1 MVRCPSCSARWPDTA
16 RFCGTCGATLPRTC
30 RDCGEPLPAG
40 ARFCLSCGAPVEEQR
55 SAAPPARTAEERR
68 EVTILFVDLVGF
80 TERSDHADPEDVRTT
95 LLPFHARVKEDIER
109 YGGTLDKF
117 IGDAVMGVFGAP
129 VAHEDDPLR
138 AVRTALRIL
147 RTMDEL
153 RERDATLQIR
163 VAVNTGEAVVALGEG
178 PQVGEAVAGDVV
190 NTASRMQPLAPPGGV
205 VIGEATYRHVRD
217 RFVAERLPPS
227 RVKGKAEPI
236 IVWQVFGERDPGT
249 TARVSTTSFVGR
261 EHELRLLEEVLDR
274 ATTTST
280 PQVATITGEAGIGK
294 SRLVDE
300 LGAAAGDRARRIEGR
315 CLPYGESV
323 TFAPLADL
331 VRAAADVDPA
341 ESSAGALEHVRH
353 AFVSTGAGATE
364 AAGFTRVLAPV
375 LGLADADDT
384 EVAGADIGA
393 ALAALVRPADRPIL
407 TIVHDLH
414 WADDVVLEVLAAAIR
429 HLEGAP
435 VVVVG
440 TARPEFFDRDIR
452 WPPPAVESTLLR
464 LTPLSPEQMEAL
476 VVSMIANVALG
487 SDARASLL
495 ERAGGNPLFA
505 LEYVRMLLD
514 DVDGGAH
521 APDTIQALIG
531 ARIDAV
537 PASPRA
543 RILDASVAG
552 TEFWPGLLAAMGGVG
567 EVEVREDV
575 TALMQRGLAQPTT
588 TSIDGHAAFS
598 FSHDLFREIAYGRI
612 PRAERA
618 RRHVAAAEWLETTV
632 GADRGELL
640 AQHYGQAFELAT
652 AARDG
657 ALVERARGPAARW
670 LVDVGRRA
678 LSADPR
684 GAFASLDRAAT
695 IADTGSAEQAEALV
709 LSALAGRR
717 CGLLAP
723 ADVLDRYGRAE
734 RVRRRLG
741 DEPELAEVLTRM
753 SSQLAI
759 MGRAS
764 ESRERLGEAIG
775 LLGSRPTDR
784 RLAAAYAYRAEAAL
798 FAGDREAAMADAER
812 TLDILGDD
820 TMDELMVM
828 ALHVRG
834 DARCSL
840 GDRGGLSDLQRALD
854 ISIATHRST
863 DVVTSE
869 SYVADWTLAFEGPAS
884 TWPHYEHAI
893 AVAEQSGVV
902 SQGLWS
908 KAGALFS
915 LYELER
921 DDDVLR
927 LADEILTL
935 GEDRVDATVW
945 VFAHVMRSEVLLDR
959 GRHDEVVDRMDLLER
974 ARAAEDV
981 QAIAPALVTAARI
994 AVTAGDRRDAERL
1007 LHEFADLTR
1016 DVGPE
1021 FREAILAR
1029 AARLAV
1035 RLHTADVLADLIDA
1049 STGELS
1055 HHSHN
1060 LASARAALL
1069 EVRGR
1074 SGEARDAYREAA
1086 TGWERFG
1093 SRREAAFARVA
1104 ADRCAARDDPV
1115 YSPGLDRN
1123 EPKEG

>member
-1 MVRCPSCSARWPDTA
+1 
-16 RFCGTCGATLPRTC
+16 
-30 RDCGEPLPAG
+30 
-40 ARFCLSCGAPVEEQR
+40 
-55 SAAPPARTAEERR
+55 
-68 EVTILFVDLVGF
+68 VTVLFVDLVGF
-80 TERSDHADPEDVRTT
+80 TERSDRADPEDVRTT

-129 VAHEDDPLR
+129 IAHEDDPLR
-138 AVRTALRIL
+138 AVRSALRIL
-147 RTMDEL
+147 RTIDEL
-153 RERDATLQIR
+153 RERDPTLQVR
-163 VAVNTGEAVVALGEG
+163 VAVNTGEAVVALGRG

-190 NTASRMQPLAPPGGV
+190 NTTSRMQALAPPGGI
-205 VIGEATYRHVRD
+205 VIGETTYRHVRD
-217 RFVAERLPPS
+217 RVVAERLPPS
-227 RVKGKAEPI
+227 TVKGKAEPI
-236 IVWQVFGERDPGT
+236 VVWQVLGERDPAT

-261 EHELRLLEEVLDR
+261 ERELRLLGEVLDR

-280 PQVATITGEAGIGK
+280 PQVVTITGEAGIGK

-300 LGAAAGDRARRIEGR
+300 LRAAAGDRARWIEGR

-323 TFAPLADL
+323 TFEPLADL
-331 VRAAADVDPA
+331 VRAASDVDPA
-341 ESSAGALEHVRH
+341 ESSAATLERVRR
-353 AFVSTGAGATE
+353 AFVSVGTGETE
-364 AAGFTRVLAPV
+364 AAGFTRVLASL
-375 LGLADADDT
+375 LGAADADDT
-384 EVAGADIGA
+384 AEVTGADIGA
-393 ALAALVRPADRPIL
+393 ALAALMGGADRPIV
-407 TIVHDLH
+407 TVVHDLH
-414 WADDVVLEVLAAAIR
+414 WADDIVLQVLAALIR

-435 VVVVG
+435 VLVVG
-440 TARPEFFDRDIR
+440 TARPEFFDRDVR
-452 WPPPAVESTLLR
+452 WPPPIVESTLLR
-464 LTPLSPEQMEAL
+464 LTPLSREQMEAL
-476 VVSMIANVALG
+476 LVSMISNVALG

-495 ERAGGNPLFA
+495 ERAAGNPLFA

-514 DVDGGAH
+514 DVEGNGQ

-552 TEFWPGLLAAMGGVG
+552 TEFWLGLLAAMGGAG

-575 TALMQRGLAQPTT
+575 STLVQRGLVQPTT

-598 FSHDLFREIAYGRI
+598 FSHDLIREIAYGRI

-618 RRHVAAAEWLETTV
+618 RRHVAAAGWLETTV
-632 GADRGELL
+632 GADRAELM

-657 ALVERARGPAARW
+657 ALMERARGPAALW

-695 IADTGSAEQAEALV
+695 IANDGSTERAEALV
-709 LSALAGRR
+709 LSALAGHRS
-717 CGLLAP
+717 GLLAP
-723 ADVLDRYGRAE
+723 AEVLDRYEGAE
-734 RVRRRLG
+734 HIRRRLG
-741 DEPELAEVLTRM
+741 DELGLAEALTRM
-753 SSQLAI
+753 SSQLAS
-759 MGRAS
+759 MGRATD
-764 ESRERLGEAIG
+764 SRERLGEAIA
-775 LLGSRPTDR
+775 LLGPRPADR
-784 RLAAAYAYRAEAAL
+784 RLAAAYAHRAEDAL
-798 FAGDREAAMADAER
+798 FAGDREAAMADAAR
-812 TLDILGDD
+812 TLDILGAD
-820 TMDELMVM
+820 TMDELVVM

-834 DARCSL
+834 DARCSR
-840 GDRGGLSDLQRALD
+840 GDRDGLSDLQRALD

-893 AVAEQSGVV
+893 AVAEEGGIV
-902 SQGLWS
+902 SQGLWC

-935 GEDRVDATVW
+935 GEDRVDVTVW
-945 VFAHVMRSEVLLDR
+945 MFAHVMRSEVLLDR
-959 GRHDEVVDRMDLLER
+959 ERADQVVDRMDLLER
-974 ARAAEDV
+974 ARAAQDV
-981 QAIAPALVTAARI
+981 QALAPALVTAGRI
-994 AVTAGDRRDAERL
+994 AATAGEPRQAEQLVR
-1007 LHEFADLTR
+1007 EFVDLTR
-1016 DVGPE
+1016 DVVPE

-1035 RLHTADVLADLIDA
+1035 RLHAADALSDLVDA
-1049 STGELS
+1049 STGRLP

-1069 EVRGR
+1069 DVRGR
-1074 SGEARDAYREAA
+1074 NLEARDAYVAA
-1086 TGWERFG
+1086 AIGWERFG
-1093 SRREAAFARVA
+1093 SPREAAFARIA
-1104 ADRCAARDDPV
+1104 ADRCG
-1115 YSPGLDRN
+1115 SG
-1123 EPKEG
+1123 G

>member
-1 MVRCPSCSARWPDTA
+1 MVRCPSCSTEWPDTA
-16 RFCGTCGATLPRTC
+16 RFCGTCGATLRRTC
-30 RDCGEPLPAG
+30 SACRKPLPAG
-40 ARFCLSCGAPVEEQR
+40 ARFCLSCGAPAEQPR
-55 SAAPPARTAEERR
+55 GATSAAHTREERR

-80 TERSDHADPEDVRTT
+80 TERSDRADPEDVRTT

-138 AVRTALRIL
+138 AVRTARRIL
-147 RTMDEL
+147 RTIDEL
-153 RERDATLQIR
+153 RERDPTLQIR

-190 NTASRMQPLAPPGGV
+190 NTAARMQALAPPGGV

-217 RFVAERLPPS
+217 RVVAERLPPS
-227 RVKGKAEPI
+227 MVKGKAEPI
-236 IVWQVFGERDPGT
+236 VVWQVLGERDPAT
-249 TARVSTTSFVGR
+249 TARVTTTSFVGR
-261 EHELRLLEEVLDR
+261 ERELRLLEKMFDR
-274 ATTTST
+274 TTTGT

-294 SRLVDE
+294 SRLVEE
-300 LGAAAGDRARRIEGR
+300 LGAALRDRARWMEGR

-331 VRAAADVDPA
+331 VRATADVDPA
-341 ESSAGALEHVRH
+341 ESSAAALERVHR
-353 AFVSTGAGATE
+353 AFMSAGVGETE

-375 LGLADADDT
+375 LGTADVDDT
-384 EVAGADIGA
+384 AEVSGADIGA
-393 ALAALVRPADRPIL
+393 ALGVLIRGADGPVV
-407 TIVHDLH
+407 TVVHDLH
-414 WADDVVLEVLAAAIR
+414 WADDLVLEVVAAAIR
-429 HLEGAP
+429 HLGGAP
-435 VVVVG
+435 VLVVA
-440 TARPEFFDRDIR
+440 TTRPEFFDREVR
-452 WPPPAVESTLLR
+452 WPPPVHGSTLLR
-464 LTPLSPEQMEAL
+464 LTALSREQTEAL
-476 VVSMIANVALG
+476 VGSTISKGALRE
-487 SDARASLL
+487 DARASLL
-495 ERAGGNPLFA
+495 ERAAGNPLFA

-514 DVDGGAH
+514 DGGGDGDV
-521 APDTIQALIG
+521 PDTIQALIA

-537 PASPRA
+537 PASGRA

-552 TEFWPGLLAAMGGVG
+552 TEFWPGLLAAIGGVG
-567 EVEVREDV
+567 EAEVREEV
-575 TALMQRGLAQPTT
+575 SALMQRGLVQPTT

-618 RRHVAAAEWLETTV
+618 RRHVVAAEWLETTV
-632 GADRGELL
+632 GADRRELL
-640 AQHYGQAFELAT
+640 AQHYGRAFELAT

-657 ALVERARGPAARW
+657 ALVERAREPAARW

-684 GAFASLDRAAT
+684 GAFASLDHAAR
-695 IADTGSAEQAEALV
+695 IANDGSAEKAEALV

-717 CGLLAP
+717 SGLLAT
-723 ADVLDRYGRAE
+723 ADVLDRYERAE
-734 RVRRRLG
+734 RVRRHLG
-741 DEPELAEVLTRM
+741 DESGLAEVLTRL

-759 MGRAS
+759 IGRQT
-764 ESRERLGEAIG
+764 ESRQRLGEAIA
-775 LLGSRPTDR
+775 LLGSRPADR
-784 RLAAAYAYRAEAAL
+784 RLAAAYAYRAEDAL
-798 FAGDREAAMADAER
+798 FAGDREAAMADAAR
-812 TLDILGDD
+812 TLDILGAD
-820 TMDELMVM
+820 TMDELVVM

-840 GDRGGLSDLQRALD
+840 GERAGLNDLQRALD
-854 ISIATHRST
+854 ISIAQHRST

-884 TWPHYEHAI
+884 TWLHYEHAI
-893 AVAEQSGVV
+893 AIAEESGIV
-902 SQGLWS
+902 SQGLWC

-927 LADEILTL
+927 LADEILSL

-959 GRHDEVVDRMDLLER
+959 GRVDEVVDRMELLEQ
-974 ARAAEDV
+974 AHAAEDV
-981 QAIAPALVTAARI
+981 QAVSPALVTAARI
-994 AVTAGDRRDAERL
+994 AAAADATHDAEQL
-1007 LHEFADLTR
+1007 LREFADLTR
-1016 DVGPE
+1016 DVAPE
-1021 FREAILAR
+1021 FREAILSR

-1035 RLHTADVLADLIDA
+1035 RLRTADVLADLVDA
-1049 STGELS
+1049 STGELP

-1069 EVRGR
+1069 EVRGK
-1074 SGEARDAYREAA
+1074 GAEARDAYVAA
-1086 TGWERFG
+1086 AAGWERFG
-1093 SRREAAFARVA
+1093 SPREAAFARLA
-1104 ADRCAARDDPV
+1104 AHRCG
-1115 YSPGLDRN
+1115 STG
-1123 EPKEG
+1123 